1 METAER
7 KIKCPALPAH
17 DPVLVIAWVL
27 ALLSACFVHPDKR
40 YLSYIDWRSIGIL
53 WGLMVVIQGM
63 KENALFDRI
72 GDKLLLH
79 VHKGWQLA
87 AVLIFLCF
95 FSSMLIT
102 NDVALLTFVPFSIL
116 LLHNCGMETL
126 VLPVVVLQTVAANL
140 GSMATPIGNPQ
151 NLYLYGLTG
160 VKIQAFLLQMLP
172 YAGLSLTL
180 LLLSLFFLPER
191 TKQIRLGGRKE
202 KAEGGSRRQLAVYG
216 ALFLFALLTVLRLVP
231 WYVLAVLV
239 FLVVLLMDRR
249 ILKRADYVLLFT
261 FLGFFIF
268 TGNMGRIPYIH
279 GMLQRLVQG
288 REFLVSVVASQ
299 CISNVPAALL
309 LSGFTDNPSALITG
323 VNIGGLGTLIAS
335 MASLISYKEFSN
347 AYQDRKG
354 RYLLIFT
361 GVNLVFLISLSLFHG
376 LL

>member
-1 METAER
+1 M
-7 KIKCPALPAH
+7 
-17 DPVLVIAWVL
+17 
-27 ALLSACFVHPDKR
+27 
-40 YLSYIDWRSIGIL
+40 
-53 WGLMVVIQGM
+53 
-63 KENALFDRI
+63 
-72 GDKLLLH
+72 
-79 VHKGWQLA
+79 
-87 AVLIFLCF
+87 
-95 FSSMLIT
+95 
-102 NDVALLTFVPFSIL
+102 
-116 LLHNCGMETL
+116 
-126 VLPVVVLQTVAANL
+126 
-140 GSMATPIGNPQ
+140 
-151 NLYLYGLTG
+151 
-160 VKIQAFLLQMLP
+160 
-172 YAGLSLTL
+172 
-180 LLLSLFFLPER
+180 PER